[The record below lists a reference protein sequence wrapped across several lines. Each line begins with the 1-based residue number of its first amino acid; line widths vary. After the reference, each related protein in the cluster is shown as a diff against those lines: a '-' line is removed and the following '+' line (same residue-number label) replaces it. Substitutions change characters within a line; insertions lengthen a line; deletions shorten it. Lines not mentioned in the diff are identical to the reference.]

1 MTARVRHLYPLR
13 AGAYL
18 AQVMLPPDMT
28 HAEAE
33 RLCEF
38 VRSLAGR
45 SAKPGTSQARA
56 ENRFFAETRPERA
69 AAVKLWSV
77 RFEVV
82 TLLNRTKPRT
92 HMRRILVASKDE
104 YSAAKDA
111 LAAATDL
118 KDAGH
123 VLSVRWLDTKLS
135 HLPVDMSEMETPAT
149 ARAGGRGY
157 QAGLVAGFRAGMFAS
172 TQGGQ
177 DDDDRSG

>member
-104 YSAAKDA
+104 
-111 LAAATDL
+111 
-118 KDAGH
+118 
-123 VLSVRWLDTKLS
+123 
-135 HLPVDMSEMETPAT
+135 
-149 ARAGGRGY
+149 
-157 QAGLVAGFRAGMFAS
+157 
-172 TQGGQ
+172 
-177 DDDDRSG
+177 